1 MKVCPELGKK
11 LFQFNFND
19 VLGVNVYVLFVSDMS
34 HHISSYPLL
43 YLVTFSKFL
52 SFKTI
57 TDSLFIC
64 SSLIEKAFSV
74 AGFKGLSISPLTKD
88 IRYEINKIV
97 VVSISLVARAYYF
110 CLHLQIISKEHL

>member
-1 MKVCPELGKK
+1 MINLCLK
-11 LFQFNFND
+11 
-19 VLGVNVYVLFVSDMS
+19 VYVLFVCHM
-34 HHISSYPLL
+34 SSYPL

-74 AGFKGLSISPLTKD
+74 AGFKGLSISPLTKN

-97 VVSISLVARAYYF
+97 VVSISLVARAYCF
-110 CLHLQIISKEHL
+110 CLHLQIISNEHL

>member
-1 MKVCPELGKK
+1 MKVCPELGNKYLNLILMIHLCVK
-11 LFQFNFND
+11 
-19 VLGVNVYVLFVSDMS
+19 VYVFCVCD
-34 HHISSYPLL
+34 ISSYPL

-74 AGFKGLSISPLTKD
+74 AGFKGLSISPLTKN

-97 VVSISLVARAYYF
+97 VVSISLVTRAYCF